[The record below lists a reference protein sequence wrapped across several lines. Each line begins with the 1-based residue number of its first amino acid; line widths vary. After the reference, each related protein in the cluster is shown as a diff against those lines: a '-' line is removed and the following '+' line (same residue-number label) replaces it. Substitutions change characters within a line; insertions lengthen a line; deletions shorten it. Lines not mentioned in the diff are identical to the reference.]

1 MCSCDSRSVELDMD
15 LNPMISGC
23 FTKLFYNLDGEALL
37 KSLDEYLKENE
48 L

>member
-1 MCSCDSRSVELDMD
+1 MD

-23 FTKLFYNLDGEALL
+23 FTKLFYNLNEEELI
-37 KSLDEYLKENE
+37 KSLEEYLTDNE

>member
-1 MCSCDSRSVELDMD
+1 MD

-23 FTKLFYNLDGEALL
+23 FIKLFYNLDGGKLL
-37 KSLDEYLKENE
+37 NSLEEYLKKEQ

>member
-1 MCSCDSRSVELDMD
+1 MD

-23 FTKLFYNLDGEALL
+23 FTKLFYNLDNEELL
-37 KSLDEYLKENE
+37 KSLEEYLKENQ